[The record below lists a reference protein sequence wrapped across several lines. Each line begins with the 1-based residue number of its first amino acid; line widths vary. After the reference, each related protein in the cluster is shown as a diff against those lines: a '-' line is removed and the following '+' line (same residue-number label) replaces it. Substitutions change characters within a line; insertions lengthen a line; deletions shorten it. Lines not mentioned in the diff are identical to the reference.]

1 MPEVIQE
8 RCFFLVDS
16 PHRSTKMTYQ
26 TPADECVVSYALH
39 HSVGPAWASLSCA
52 WLGDLSLALLTN
64 VFLWIRTTPI
74 LVPQT
79 KNRAKISHYLYGHSP
94 KKPTSNSNLD
104 SPCFAAYRP
113 HPRCLALE
121 SIGVGTKGSQSP
133 LEVPSLPELEN
144 EETHGSYPEVL
155 TTSSLSTSQ
164 PAGQAAAEKYGF

>member
-1 MPEVIQE
+1 MCCELCPPSFCRPSMGFFVMCLTRGFVSGSPNKCVPMNKNYTNSGAPNQE
-8 RCFFLVDS
+8 QSQDF
-16 PHRSTKMTYQ
+16 P
-26 TPADECVVSYALH
+26 
-39 HSVGPAWASLSCA
+39 
-52 WLGDLSLALLTN
+52 LSLWSLTQKAN
-64 VFLWIRTTPI
+64 FR
-74 LVPQT
+74 
-79 KNRAKISHYLYGHSP
+79 
-94 KKPTSNSNLD
+94 SNSNLD